1 MIIKDEIIQLTKY
14 LSSFL
19 RGIDKDLYVEQLNIL
34 YGALVELKAWS
45 PSIIDEI
52 ADIERDRYQKQGVAI
67 EKKLTNAYSLMMEY
81 SSIAFS
87 LANRSLLENRAFI
100 IAAYLKEVFAQ
111 LVSSSL
117 SQEDKKSA
125 KSLISE
131 TELDFA
137 FASGNHNISS
147 LRMAQIITDENNKDG
162 GIR

>member
-67 EKKLTNAYSLMMEY
+67 EKAHQCVLVDDGVFVYCIL
-81 SSIAFS
+81 FS
-87 LANRSLLENRAFI
+87 
-100 IAAYLKEVFAQ
+100 
-111 LVSSSL
+111 
-117 SQEDKKSA
+117 KS
-125 KSLISE
+125 
-131 TELDFA
+131 
-137 FASGNHNISS
+137 
-147 LRMAQIITDENNKDG
+147 
-162 GIR
+162 